1 MRAPVR
7 CLLLLLA
14 CGPGVWAQAVS
25 PEVPRLEMGQPVQ
38 MDRFVVAA
46 TLASVVVRTNYEMR
60 NSDEAT
66 LVRVIV
72 EEVRSGSRAAR
83 AGIEKGMQIV
93 AIEGVPIRGLTEKDF
108 NKVMARELTDSLT
121 LTVRRRNGFRSF
133 KVEIPVGQPV
143 PLKD

>member
-1 MRAPVR
+1 
-7 CLLLLLA
+7 
-14 CGPGVWAQAVS
+14 
-25 PEVPRLEMGQPVQ
+25 
-38 MDRFVVAA
+38 
-46 TLASVVVRTNYEMR
+46 MR